1 MNLDL
6 KVFNEVCQFGD
17 GLIILR
23 VHGVGLG
30 MGSPNRLLNSSFM
43 MLIANLPSNK
53 HPWQCFCQHGV
64 VSQSCEEI

>member
-6 KVFNEVCQFGD
+6 KVFNEACQFGD

-23 VHGVGLG
+23 VQGVGLG
-30 MGSPNRLLNSSFM
+30 MGSPNCLLNSSFM

-53 HPWQCFCQHGV
+53 HP
-64 VSQSCEEI
+64 